1 VGQVNFL
8 LVPRT
13 LAAGTAVG
21 TVTSLRI
28 GRSCAS
34 LLARRVPSL
43 TTLGL
48 QSTAGDSAAQAKF
61 RDELLALARD
71 SAETSW
77 RQVRRGLDQLD
88 ALTRAADQLPQGT
101 RPYRV
106 KP

>member
-1 VGQVNFL
+1 MGQVNFL

-21 TVTSLRI
+21 TVTTLRI
-28 GRSCAS
+28 GRGCAS
-34 LLARRVPSL
+34 LLARRAPSL
-43 TTLGL
+43 TALGL
-48 QSTAGDSAAQAKF
+48 QSTAGNPAAQAKF

-88 ALTRAADQLPQGT
+88 AITREDARLTRAS